1 MAGFISIDESRE
13 WSSANW
19 VYWGFMDHVLDALK
33 DSPEIAH
40 RAEGSKWMQ
49 MLSFD
54 ILSEEDSL
62 VADKILDACRVVA
75 KKCSDGE
82 LLCKVDDKVLDTE
95 SQKQFQEA
103 MQELVALLE
112 T

>member
-1 MAGFISIDESRE
+1 MAGFIARDENRE

-54 ILSEEDSL
+54 ILAEEDAL
-62 VADKILDACRVVA
+62 VAEKILEACRAVA
-75 KKCSDGE
+75 RKCSNGK
-82 LLCKVDDKVLDTE
+82 LLCKVDDRVLDAD
-95 SQKQFQEA
+95 SQKQFREA
-103 MQELVALLE
+103 MQELVAFLE
-112 T
+112 N